1 MAYTLAELAQH
12 VNGRVVGDE
21 TCVVQ
26 TVATLTGAQSG
37 SVSFLTNPAYKDQ
50 LNNTKASAVILRE
63 QDAGYCNVNAIIVD
77 DPHPAYAKIATLLH
91 PPSLAKNGIHAS
103 AIIANSAQVPDSVW
117 IDANVVVGE
126 NVILGENVQIA
137 AGSIVEH
144 DVVIGDNSRILS
156 NVTIC
161 YGTKI
166 GKDALLHPGV
176 VIGSDGFGQA
186 DDKGNWIKIP
196 QLGNVVIGD
205 DVEIGANTT
214 IDRGAIE
221 DTVIGENVKLDN
233 QIQVAH
239 NVQIGAH
246 TVISGCTGLAGSTR
260 IGKHCAIGGAVTIV
274 GHAEIADNVF
284 ITANS
289 LVTNSI
295 KHPGVYSSGVPIDT
309 NKNWQKNSI
318 RFKQLDKLAKKIKQL
333 EKKIELLEAKE

>member
-1 MAYTLAELAQH
+1 MVYTLAELAHH
-12 VNGRVVGDE
+12 VNGRVVGDDA
-21 TCVVQ
+21 CVIESVS
-26 TVATLTGAQSG
+26 TLDSGREGAI
-37 SVSFLTNPAYKDQ
+37 SFLTNPAYRQ
-50 LNNTKASAVILRE
+50 NLLNTKASAVILRE
-63 QDAGYCNVNAIIVD
+63 EDLDHCKVNAIVVD
-77 DPHPAYAKIATLLH
+77 DPHPSYAKIASLLH
-91 PPSLAKNGIHAS
+91 PATSPKKGIH
-103 AIIANSAQVPDSVW
+103 NSAVISEKSQIPDSAW
-117 IDANVVVGE
+117 IDAGVVIADGV
-126 NVILGENVQIA
+126 VLGENVQIS
-137 AGSIVEH
+137 AGTVIESDVSI
-144 DVVIGDNSRILS
+144 GNNSRILS

-161 YGTKI
+161 HGTSL
-166 GKDALLHPGV
+166 GEDVLVHPGV

-186 DDKGNWIKIP
+186 NDNGTWVKIP

-221 DTVIGENVKLDN
+221 DTIIGDNVKLDN

-274 GHAEIADNVF
+274 GHAEITDHVF

-295 KHPGVYSSGVPIDT
+295 KKPGVYSSGIPIDT

-333 EKKIELLEAKE
+333 EKQIELLEAKE

>member
-21 TCVVQ
+21 ACVIDS
-26 TVATLTGAQSG
+26 VATLTGAQQG
-37 SVSFLTNPAYKDQ
+37 SISFLTNPAYKTH
-50 LNNTKASAVILRE
+50 LTSTNASAVILRE
-63 QDAGYCNVNAIIVD
+63 QDVNYCNVNAIVVD
-77 DPHPAYAKIATLLH
+77 DPHPAYAKIATLLY
-91 PPSLAKNGIHAS
+91 PINTLKKGVSGNAIVAPSSQVSES
-103 AIIANSAQVPDSVW
+103 AW
-117 IDANVVVGE
+117 IDAGVVIGENVVVGE
-126 NVILGENVQIA
+126 NVQISAGTVIENNV
-137 AGSIVEH
+137 SV
-144 DVVIGDNSRILS
+144 GDNSHILS

-161 YGTKI
+161 HGTTI
-166 GKDALLHPGV
+166 GKNALLHPGV

-186 DDKGNWIKIP
+186 NENGNWLKIP
-196 QLGNVVIGD
+196 QIGNVVIGD
-205 DVEIGANTT
+205 DVEVGANTT

-221 DTVIGENVKLDN
+221 DTIIGDNVKLDN
-233 QIQVAH
+233 QVQVAH

-246 TVISGCTGLAGSTR
+246 TLISGCTGLAGSTK

-274 GHAEIADNVF
+274 GHAEITDNVF

-295 KHPGVYSSGVPIDT
+295 KEPGIYSSGIPIDT

-318 RFKQLDKLAKKIKQL
+318 RFKQLDKLSKKIKQL

>member
-12 VNGRVVGDE
+12 VKGRVVGDE
-21 TCVVQ
+21 ACVIESVS
-26 TVATLTGAQSG
+26 TLDSG
-37 SVSFLTNPAYKDQ
+37 TEGSISFLTNPAYKQ
-50 LNNTKASAVILRE
+50 KLLNTSASAVILRE
-63 QDAGYCNVNAIIVD
+63 SDIDYCKANAVVVE
-77 DPHPAYAKIATLLH
+77 DPHSAY
-91 PPSLAKNGIHAS
+91 
-103 AIIANSAQVPDSVW
+103 AIIASLLYPATTEKRGIHENAIVSEYSQIPDSVW
-117 IDANVVVGE
+117 IDAGVIIGDEVV
-126 NVILGENVQIA
+126 LGENVQIS
-137 AGSIVEH
+137 AGT
-144 DVVIGDNSRILS
+144 VIESSVTIGKNSRILS
-156 NVTIC
+156 NVTVC
-161 YGTKI
+161 HGTSI
-166 GKDALLHPGV
+166 GDDALIHPGV

-186 DDKGNWIKIP
+186 NNKGEWLKIP
-196 QLGNVVIGD
+196 QLGNVVIGN

-221 DTVIGENVKLDN
+221 DTIIGDNVKLDN

-274 GHAEIADNVF
+274 GHAEITDNVF

-295 KHPGVYSSGVPIDT
+295 KEPGVYSSGIPIDT

>member
-1 MAYTLAELAQH
+1 MTYTLADLARH
-12 VNGRVVGDE
+12 VNGRVIGDE
-21 TCVVQ
+21 TCVIDS
-26 TVATLTGAQSG
+26 VATLTGAKNG
-37 SVSFLTNPAYKDQ
+37 AISFLTNPAYKDQ
-50 LNNTKASAVILRE
+50 LRTTKASAVIVRE
-63 QDAGYCNVNAIIVD
+63 QDASHCKVNAIIVD
-77 DPHPAYAKIATLLH
+77 DPHPAYAKIATLLY
-91 PPSLAKNGIHAS
+91 PQPEIVPGIHRTACIADGAHIPGTAS
-103 AIIANSAQVPDSVW
+103 IGEH
-117 IDANVVVGE
+117 VVIGE
-126 NVILGENVQIA
+126 NVVLGDFVQVKS
-137 AGSIVEH
+137 GSVIEH

-161 YGTKI
+161 YGTRV
-166 GKDALLHPGV
+166 GQNALIHPGV

-186 DDKGNWIKIP
+186 DDNGNWIKIP
-196 QLGNVVIGD
+196 QVGNVVIGD

-221 DTVIGENVKLDN
+221 NTVIGENVKLDN

-295 KHPGVYSSGVPIDT
+295 KNPGVYSSGIPIDT

-318 RFKQLDKLAKKIKQL
+318 RFKQLDRLAKKIRQL
-333 EKKIELLEAKE
+333 EKQIELLEGKE

>member
-1 MAYTLAELAQH
+1 MVYTLAELAQH
-12 VNGRVVGDE
+12 VDGRVVGDE
-21 TCVVQ
+21 ACVIDS
-26 TVATLTGAQSG
+26 VATLSGAQKG
-37 SVSFLTNPAYKDQ
+37 SISFLTNPAYKQQ
-50 LNNTKASAVILRE
+50 LTDTSASAVILGIKDVE
-63 QDAGYCNVNAIIVD
+63 YCHVNAIVVD
-77 DPHPAYAKIATLLH
+77 DPHPAFAKIASLLH
-91 PPSLAKNGIHAS
+91 PDTPLRRGVHQSAIVAKNSQIHTS
-103 AIIANSAQVPDSVW
+103 AW
-117 IDANVVVGE
+117 IDAGVIIGE
-126 NVILGENVQIA
+126 NVVIGENVQIK
-137 AGSIVEH
+137 AGSVIEH
-144 DVVIGDNSRILS
+144 DVIISDNSRILS

-161 YGTKI
+161 YGTRI
-166 GKDALLHPGV
+166 GKHALIHPGV

-186 DDKGNWIKIP
+186 NDKGNWLKIP
-196 QLGNVVIGD
+196 QLGNVIIGD

-221 DTVIGENVKLDN
+221 DTVIGDNVKLDN

-274 GHAEIADNVF
+274 GHAEITDNVF

-295 KHPGVYSSGVPIDT
+295 KEPGVYSSGIPIDT

-333 EKKIELLEAKE
+333 EKKIGLLEAKE